1 MEHDELK
8 AFKREVNKQV
18 EELKSEQKA
27 FKRRVSIIANLLV
40 PGIGFIIY
48 GSSYLKGLLTFILL
62 SAYNFFFFSQILN
75 NTDLGVAVLYYLP
88 ALVIWIG
95 STFMV
100 SSLDD

>member
-18 EELKSEQKA
+18 DELKSEQKA
-27 FKRRVSIIANLLV
+27 FKRRVSIIANLLI

-48 GSSYLKGLLTFILL
+48 GSSYLKGLLSFFLFT
-62 SAYNFFFFSQILN
+62 AYNFFFFSQILN
-75 NTDLGVAVLYYLP
+75 NTDLGAVVLYYLP

-95 STFMV
+95 STIMV
-100 SSLDD
+100 SLDD